1 MSNLKNLQNRI
12 KTEVKSLPREV
23 NVEYTDNGDDQPNVY
38 LDGFSITFD
47 GDGYFAVT
55 DETGGIDDFAGT
67 ADQIVEFFKGVY
79 DAYVEDYNEAKS
91 NEYYDK
97 GYELTQ
103 STDDGDDEDEEVEE
117 DEEYEEDEDDDN

>member
-12 KTEVKSLPREV
+12 KSEVKSLPKEV

-38 LDGFSITFD
+38 LDGFTITFD
-47 GDGYFAVT
+47 GDGFFSVS
-55 DETGGIDDFAGT
+55 DETGGVEDFAAT

-97 GYELTQ
+97 GYDLTV
-103 STDDGDDEDEEVEE
+103 STDEGDDEDEDDGEEAEGEE
-117 DEEYEEDEDDDN
+117 DEN